1 MPLVRTMLLIAVGLT
16 ASACHHHRTVV
27 VAPGPAVVAARPV
40 VVAPRPIVV
49 APRPYRRPVVVIR

>member
-1 MPLVRTMLLIAVGLT
+1 MPLLRTMLLIAVGLT
-16 ASACHHHRTVV
+16 ASACHHHRAVV